1 MREVV
6 VISMEA
12 NETEMGMEL
21 AFSNK
26 ISKINGIITKEDAKK
41 IKEKAVEITDIINE
55 AVKREVQKIEQEEI
69 FSDMDKKQKEL
80 YDALPESEKR
90 KVDEYERE
98 LKKLNTLDE
107 KIKFTL
113 ETMLKELSR

>member
-12 NETEMGMEL
+12 NETKEGVEL

-26 ISKINGIITKEDAKK
+26 ISKINGIITKKDAEK
-41 IKEKAVEITDIINE
+41 IKEKAIEITDIINE
-55 AVKREVQKIEQEEI
+55 AVKREVQKIEQEEALN
-69 FSDMDKKQKEL
+69 DMDKKQKEL